1 MTRRLQTV
9 AAVTCMKLLLLIF
22 NVIFWVA
29 GVVLLF
35 VGLWMKISL
44 HYLFE
49 LSDEYN
55 EIIPYVFIGTGALI
69 LIVGFFA
76 CCCTVKGQP
85 ALLYILAVFLSIVF
99 VCELT
104 AGISAYVYRGKIQD
118 GFKSGLNNSI
128 TLYGNGRIRDRDI
141 DMVQKYLKCCG
152 VQDYLDWY
160 SKWDNHSVPVSCCQ
174 DRANCHFSPVEDT
187 SEIYTEGC
195 YVKVVDFVN
204 SNLGALLGGALALA
218 GFQLI
223 EHKRSGQEF
232 TILFLLNILF
242 RCSLITVSQSHF
254 GFSF

>member
-104 AGISAYVYRGKIQD
+104 AGVSAYLYRGKIQD

-128 TLYGNGRIRDRDI
+128 TLYGNGRMRDRDI

-160 SKWDNHSVPVSCCQ
+160 SKWNNHSVPISCCQ

-223 EHKRSGQEF
+223 EYKRSKQEF
-232 TILFLLNILF
+232 TIYS
-242 RCSLITVSQSHF
+242 C
-254 GFSF
+254 